1 MDFFAW
7 LGRFVFFLLMLV
19 LALEN
24 NITVPLRVTAT
35 LHWQDVP
42 LMIIILICFVA
53 GVLAGTLALLP
64 RLVRLSR
71 AAGREQVRNESV
83 MTQAVAEL
91 ALTRAARQ
99 GAVAELEPEARR
111 R

>member
-1 MDFFAW
+1 MDFIAW
-7 LGRFVFFLLMLV
+7 LGRFVFFLLMLI

-24 NITVPLRVTAT
+24 NITVPFRLTAT
-35 LHWQDVP
+35 LHWQEVP
-42 LMIIILICFVA
+42 LMFVILLCFLA

-64 RLVRLSR
+64 RLLRLTR
-71 AAGREQVRNESV
+71 VAGKEQVRYAS
-83 MTQAVAEL
+83 TTSQAVAEL
-91 ALTRAARQ
+91 ALTQAARQ